1 MNERE
6 KLVYDALR
14 ECHFVDCDLAMLG
27 NIYDVYEV
35 QEQMDDKDRYP
46 PYQITQVLLS
56 LKEKG
61 YVIQIEA
68 GRDGRDCWALAFSEP
83 DEPELI

>member
-1 MNERE
+1 
-6 KLVYDALR
+6 
-14 ECHFVDCDLAMLG
+14 MLG
-27 NIYDVYEV
+27 NIYDVYEIK
-35 QEQMDDKDRYP
+35 EQLISNEEITNPPP

-83 DEPELI
+83 DEPEVV